1 MNSYTV
7 KEKMP
12 DHSWLTT
19 KGTFEV
25 TNEALGNR
33 ISRLLEAD
41 GCEVSKQDNSADTPE
56 GT

>member
-1 MNSYTV
+1 MQVYTV
-7 KEKMP
+7 KDKMP

-19 KGTFEV
+19 VGTFEA

-41 GCEVSKQDNSADTPE
+41 GCQVTKQDTKAESDT
-56 GT
+56 